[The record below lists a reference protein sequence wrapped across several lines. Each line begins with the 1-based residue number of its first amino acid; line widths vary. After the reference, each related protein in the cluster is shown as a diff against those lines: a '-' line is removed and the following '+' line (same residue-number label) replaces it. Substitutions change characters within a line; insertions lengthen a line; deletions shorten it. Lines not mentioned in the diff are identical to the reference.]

1 MIRIGLLGAGRH
13 SRREHIPALQRCAAL
28 AEPAILCDRQITETF
43 GFRHHCR
50 SLDELLAARPDA
62 IIAITPVA
70 ETAAVALRVIAAG
83 IPLLMEKPLG
93 RDLEEARQVVAA
105 AAGKPV
111 MVSMNRRFD
120 PVIVAAKQWLRGRPV
135 ESARATIVRHDR
147 SPVGFAAD
155 VGLHAV
161 DTLRFLTG
169 RTFPVTLI
177 PNGGHWVETYDVFG
191 PGFHV
196 EAQATRACRIWEAGQ
211 LVLDVAGQGTGTYE
225 ETVAFLR
232 AVAGQQPFSPTPADV
247 LASME
252 SVLAPT

>member
-1 MIRIGLLGAGRH
+1 MIRVGLLGAGSH
-13 SRREHIPALQRCAAL
+13 SRREHIPALERCRGDIEL
-28 AEPAILCDRQITETF
+28 TAICDPRVTELF
-43 GFRHHCR
+43 GFRRHCR
-50 SLDELLAARPDA
+50 SLDELLAVRPDA
-62 IIAITPVA
+62 ILAITPVEVTA
-70 ETAAVALRVIAAG
+70 EIAQRIIAAG

-93 RDLEEARQVVAA
+93 RTLEEARQVCAA

-120 PVIVAAKQWLRGRPV
+120 PVIVAARQWLVDRPI
-135 ESARATIVRHDR
+135 ESARATLVRHNR
-147 SPVGFAAD
+147 PAAGFVED

-169 RTFPVTLI
+169 RVGAMTLV
-177 PNGGHWVETYDVFG
+177 PNGGHWVETYEVFG
-191 PGFHV
+191 PGYHV
-196 EAQATRACRIWEAGQ
+196 EAQATQRCRIWDAGK
-211 LVLDVAGQGTGTYE
+211 LVVDVPGQGTGTYE

-252 SVLAPT
+252 ALT